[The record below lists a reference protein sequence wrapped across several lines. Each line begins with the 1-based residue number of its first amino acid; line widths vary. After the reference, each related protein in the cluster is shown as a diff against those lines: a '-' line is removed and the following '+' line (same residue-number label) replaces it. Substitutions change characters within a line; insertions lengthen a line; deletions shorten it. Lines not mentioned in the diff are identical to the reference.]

1 MWVHPPT
8 QTFWPPKGLWPWIS
22 CVKLPLPRNSWIATI
37 PLVLLL
43 NSMNHSL
50 VELPALLVHNW
61 VSLFWS
67 HTSISYDAYISF
79 GISFILLRKIFHFKQ
94 IVWVYLE
101 QYSFFRNHALFLY
114 PYNIQRF
121 GECDTAELYR
131 ANKFSGRE
139 SVSVWVSDWV
149 CEWWKNKLKK
159 ELPSSQFY

>member
-67 HTSISYDAYISF
+67 HTSISYDAYISY
-79 GISFILLRKIFHFKQ
+79 GISFILLRKIFYFKQ
-94 IVWVYLE
+94 IVLFSLIFLKDEKGQLLFGALKLSKPAVVKQGKSRSGYL
-101 QYSFFRNHALFLY
+101 SFWLCISWQFFYEFKH
-114 PYNIQRF
+114 
-121 GECDTAELYR
+121 
-131 ANKFSGRE
+131 KSGH
-139 SVSVWVSDWV
+139 VD
-149 CEWWKNKLKK
+149 
-159 ELPSSQFY
+159 F